1 MWPLHWTQALV
12 ALTCDNLKNTVTLVL
27 SESVVLMYKPADF
40 GFLFCFLV
48 QKTYLRA
55 IQGTSLSVSTHLCMS
70 DRWQRGKPLQQLQ
83 RLPGRT
89 ESGTPAWSVY
99 PSGTAGRHRPGA
111 ARTHLQRCST
121 DINSNILYLYSRH
134 LFTNSWTMFKTILA
148 CFFIQTSW
156 SQYYLTGINSSQTV
170 TF

>member
-12 ALTCDNLKNTVTLVL
+12 ATLLLL
-27 SESVVLMYKPADF
+27 SCLSLLFWCINQLFLV
-40 GFLFCFLV
+40 LFCFLV

-55 IQGTSLSVSTHLCMS
+55 IQWTSLSVSTHLCMS

-111 ARTHLQRCST
+111 ARTHLQICST
-121 DINSNILYLYSRH
+121 NINSNILHLYSRH
-134 LFTNSWTMFKTILA
+134 LLT
-148 CFFIQTSW
+148 CFFILSSW
-156 SQYYLTGINSSQTV
+156 NQYYMTGINSSQTV